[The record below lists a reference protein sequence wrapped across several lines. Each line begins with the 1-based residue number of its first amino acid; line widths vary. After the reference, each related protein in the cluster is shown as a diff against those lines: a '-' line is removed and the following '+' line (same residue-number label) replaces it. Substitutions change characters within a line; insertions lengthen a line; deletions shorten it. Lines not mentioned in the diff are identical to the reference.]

1 MDRDYIL
8 TMNNVNVT
16 WKITIDSNDD
26 KYLQS
31 AYCMPSMFQNALCEL
46 THHPVRLVM
55 LL

>member
-16 WKITIDSNDD
+16 WTITIKSNDD
-26 KYLQS
+26 KYLQR
-31 AYCMPSMFQNALCEL
+31 AYCVPSMFQNALYEL
-46 THHPVRLVM
+46 AHHLVRLVM